1 MACACRAPATHA
13 DSCDRSVASE
23 RDCGGE
29 EQRLCSGQLFLWLI
43 VAISCISG
51 LLFGYDT
58 GVISGASVLLQTQFE
73 LSSVQL
79 EVVVSSAIL
88 SAAASSLCSGSLNS
102 RFGRRPTIVFASVVF
117 VVGAAAMGSA
127 YSYETLI
134 IGRVIVGVAVGLSS
148 GTVPLFIAELAPI
161 ALRGKLIA
169 LNNVCIVSGQVLAA
183 IIDGSFATH
192 PDGWRWMLGLGGVP
206 ALIQLAGLVFLP
218 ESPRWLLE
226 KGQVERARAVMKR
239 ARPRT
244 LMSDTDI
251 DADIEEMRSC
261 IEAEKAAGDA
271 LKSAATEGV
280 PTRQAGA
287 AVARVAAWSLEADA
301 TAAHAAGA
309 GDTVT
314 AFMMS
319 ELDEKAATCWKRT
332 MGLPAVRPSDG
343 DFQARTLCDV
353 EGGTP
358 HAAAGDAARPG
369 DEGGS
374 SCSASRGDAPDGEA
388 VAADGGTARGTEAP
402 QHFKLWRAN
411 IPAHRL
417 LHLLYLVR
425 RQLRLGVGVM
435 ILQQLTG
442 INTIMYY
449 STPILKQ
456 AFYSDDPD
464 VSVEE
469 RAFVI
474 WLSAP
479 VAFGQLIGCL
489 AGMHLI
495 DRQGRRP
502 LVLRCTHRTRR
513 ITTGQRRTHEARTR
527 WG

>member
-1 MACACRAPATHA
+1 
-13 DSCDRSVASE
+13 
-23 RDCGGE
+23 
-29 EQRLCSGQLFLWLI
+29 
-43 VAISCISG
+43 
-51 LLFGYDT
+51 
-58 GVISGASVLLQTQFE
+58 
-73 LSSVQL
+73 
-79 EVVVSSAIL
+79 
-88 SAAASSLCSGSLNS
+88 
-102 RFGRRPTIVFASVVF
+102 
-117 VVGAAAMGSA
+117 
-127 YSYETLI
+127 
-134 IGRVIVGVAVGLSS
+134 
-148 GTVPLFIAELAPI
+148 
-161 ALRGKLIA
+161 
-169 LNNVCIVSGQVLAA
+169 
-183 IIDGSFATH
+183 
-192 PDGWRWMLGLGGVP
+192 
-206 ALIQLAGLVFLP
+206 
-218 ESPRWLLE
+218 
-226 KGQVERARAVMKR
+226 
-239 ARPRT
+239 
-244 LMSDTDI
+244 MSDTDI
-251 DADIEEMRSC
+251 DVDIEEMRSC

-287 AVARVAAWSLEADA
+287 AVARVAACSLEADA

-309 GDTVT
+309 GGTVT
-314 AFMMS
+314 AFTMS

-343 DFQARTLCDV
+343 DFQARTLRDV

-374 SCSASRGDAPDGEA
+374 ICSASRGDAADGEA

-402 QHFKLWRAN
+402 QPFKLWRAN
-411 IPAHRL
+411 TPAHRL
-417 LHLLYLVR
+417 LHLLYPVR

-435 ILQQLTG
+435 MLQQLVG

-449 STPILKQ
+449 STPILKQVPDQPQPEQSHLERGSPMSFPRAWAHGRIRLRCRFRSSPLGLNHIHPNCIFILPNTSASPNPWPPAPAGHLPLQ

-513 ITTGQRRTHEARTR
+513 IATGQRRTHEARTR